1 MSGSCSTAS
10 ITAGIIMS
18 IFKTMVQQD
27 TDTVIFNLEELA
39 DIHELDGRQIPVIF
53 DEVTLEKMKA
63 QPKYADG
70 YNTATRLIL
79 VRPTDLPGKPAEG
92 AHLTLDGKTYLVK
105 SVTGRLI
112 WRIALEAN
120 R

>member
-1 MSGSCSTAS
+1 
-10 ITAGIIMS
+10 MS
-18 IFKTMVQQD
+18 IFKEMVKND
-27 TDTVIFNLEELA
+27 TDNVIFNLDEIA
-39 DIHELDGRQIPVIF
+39 DLHELDGRQIPVIF
-53 DEVTLEKMKA
+53 DEVTLEKMKS

-79 VRPTDLPGKPAEG
+79 VRPADLPGKPAEG
-92 AHLTLDGKTYLVK
+92 AYLTLDGKTYLVK

>member
-1 MSGSCSTAS
+1 
-10 ITAGIIMS
+10 MS
-18 IFKTMVQQD
+18 IFKEMVKND
-27 TDTVIFNLEELA
+27 TDNVIFNLDEIA
-39 DIHELDGRQIPVIF
+39 DLHELDGRQIPVIF
-53 DEVTLEKMKA
+53 DEVTLEKMKS

-79 VRPTDLPGKPAEG
+79 VRPADLPGKPAEG

-105 SVTGRLI
+105 GVTGRLI

>member
-1 MSGSCSTAS
+1 
-10 ITAGIIMS
+10 MS
-18 IFKTMVQQD
+18 IFKEMVQHD
-27 TDTVIFNLEELA
+27 TDTVVFNLEELA
-39 DIHELDGRQIPVIF
+39 DIHEVDGRQIPVIF

-79 VRPTDLPGKPAEG
+79 VRPADLPGKPAEG

>member
-1 MSGSCSTAS
+1 MSDFKRMVAS
-10 ITAGIIMS
+10 
-18 IFKTMVQQD
+18 D
-27 TDTVIFNLEELA
+27 TDSVIFNLDELA
-39 DIHELDGRQIPVIF
+39 GLHQVDGQQVPVIF
-53 DEVTLEKMKA
+53 DEVTLEKMKS

-92 AHLTLDGKTYLVK
+92 AYLELDGKIYIVK

>member
-1 MSGSCSTAS
+1 
-10 ITAGIIMS
+10 MS
-18 IFKTMVQQD
+18 IFKEMVKND
-27 TDTVIFNLEELA
+27 TDNVIFNMDEIA
-39 DIHELDGRQIPVIF
+39 DLHELDGRQIPVIF

-70 YNTATRLIL
+70 YNTVTRLIL

-92 AHLTLDGKTYLVK
+92 AYLTLDGKTYLVK

>member
-1 MSGSCSTAS
+1 MPSH
-10 ITAGIIMS
+10 I
-18 IFKTMVQQD
+18 Q
-27 TDTVIFNLEELA
+27 
-39 DIHELDGRQIPVIF
+39 QIPVIF
-53 DEVTLEKMKA
+53 DEVTLEKMKS

-79 VRPTDLPGKPAEG
+79 VRPADLPGKPAEG

-105 SVTGRLI
+105 GVTGRLI